1 MTRPRPYRILI
12 VPVYATGPL
21 WSHAVAHPSRTSAL
35 AYARDRHREHAEA
48 RVLTAERKARGEWYR
63 SEPEP
68 EQTGWLLYDLADPE
82 RHGSSEFKAGAMR
95 RAKRRLRE
103 REKRQREA
111 ELRRAEEEA
120 RKAAEKVARLRGGA

>member
-1 MTRPRPYRILI
+1 MTRPRPYGILL

-35 AYARDRHREHAEA
+35 AYARERHREHAEE
-48 RVLTAERKARGEWYR
+48 RVAVAEAKARNHWYR
-63 SEPEP
+63 EPEH

-82 RHGSSEFKAGAMR
+82 RHGSSEFKADAMR